1 MKKSVLLLLFLLGFS
16 HTYNLNNYFSNYFSN
31 YFTNYFTNLTVL
43 EKELIK
49 KYALHYPNAFVVVN
63 MLI

>member
-1 MKKSVLLLLFLLGFS
+1 MKKSIILLLLLGIT
-16 HTYNLNNYFSNYFSN
+16 HTYSNN
-31 YFTNYFTNLTVL
+31 YFTNYFTNYFSNLTAL
-43 EKELIK
+43 EKETIK

>member
-1 MKKSVLLLLFLLGFS
+1 MKKSIILLLLLLGFS
-16 HTYNLNNYFSNYFSN
+16 HSYSFTN
-31 YFTNYFTNLTVL
+31 YFTNYFTNLTTL
-43 EKELIK
+43 EKEIIK